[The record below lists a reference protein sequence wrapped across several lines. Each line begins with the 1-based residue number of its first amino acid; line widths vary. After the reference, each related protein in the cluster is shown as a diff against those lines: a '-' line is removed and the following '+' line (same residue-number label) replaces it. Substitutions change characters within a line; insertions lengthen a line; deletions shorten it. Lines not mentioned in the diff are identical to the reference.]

1 MDLSEKILKKTDVL
15 NGRILNVHVDTV
27 ELPNGKQ
34 STREIVS
41 HPGGVC
47 ICALTNNNELLFVR
61 QFRYAFKDT
70 LLELPAGT
78 LIPGNDP
85 LSEGIRELKEET
97 GAIGYDYMSLGKLYP
112 SPGYCEEIIYLYFC
126 RVKEF
131 GSTNFDEDEFITTE
145 KISIDKALDMVLN
158 GEISDAKSQVAIL
171 KTYFLIKN
179 NKISLN

>member
-1 MDLSEKILKKTDVL
+1 MDLSEKILEKKDVL

-27 ELPNGKQ
+27 ELPNGKK

-97 GAIGYDYMSLGKLYP
+97 GAIGYDYMSLGKIYP

-131 GSTNFDEDEFITTE
+131 GKTNFDEDEFITIE
-145 KISIDKALDMVLN
+145 KIPIEKALSMVLN